1 VDIFV
6 LLQEETSVTYDDT
19 VEKSVSNPRF
29 TWKNSVQI
37 SFSLALCLS
46 ISLTQYYIYI
56 FWSQMAEE
64 DDKDAIVVDNGSGMV
79 KAGFSSDEAPKSVF
93 PSIVGV
99 PKVKATMLGADTKDI
114 YVGEEAQIKRGL
126 LKLAYP
132 IKHG

>member
-1 VDIFV
+1 MMIIAIPFQIHV
-6 LLQEETSVTYDDT
+6 LLGRILFRSLSHLL
-19 VEKSVSNPRF
+19 SVSL
-29 TWKNSVQI
+29 
-37 SFSLALCLS
+37 SLS
-46 ISLTQYYIYI
+46 HNIIYI

-126 LKLAYP
+126 LKLSYP